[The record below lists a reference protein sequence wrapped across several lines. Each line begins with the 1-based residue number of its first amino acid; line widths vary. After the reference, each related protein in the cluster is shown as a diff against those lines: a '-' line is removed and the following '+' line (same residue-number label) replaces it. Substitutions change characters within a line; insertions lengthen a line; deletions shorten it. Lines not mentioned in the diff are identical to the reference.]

1 MLHTKSGDTK
11 RLEGRLRGSIAKAVL
26 SGALACVFSVPA
38 ALAQVPPKPAGPDDK
53 ATGEGKTQADQA
65 APKPTVI
72 VPRPLVRTN
81 VVIAPPTPA
90 GPPPPPPAGKTPP
103 AVTPPPAPVQ
113 PFPIEVDVP
122 SRTEPRMALAGFQ
135 GGIFLRDPSDD
146 IRMYVRGRLH
156 LDFHSFLGGGASALP
171 AKDGGALLAPRF
183 FARRARIELAADLF
197 RRWFALVGVDFGGQ
211 PITNPMGEAQPPTV
225 PPGQAPLSAWTR
237 FAPPQSV
244 GATAQLANVYIDYTL
259 LRQFHVMLGQHQA
272 PFSMENRTGNDQH
285 PWMERVLPIRA
296 FVQPNGKEIGMTI
309 WGDLNEAQT
318 LSYELGVFVG
328 DGPNRPQV
336 DGYPDFIGRF
346 VVRPFS
352 RERPTT
358 KEEFAEQ
365 YNNLPR
371 RLLSRAHIG
380 VSVQRGARDPAFV
393 AYDYPA
399 ITTAQGFAL
408 WDPRYRDTR
417 GRLVRVLPSGAQNR
431 IGGELRLPFGPFD
444 IRAEAYWVDN
454 GTREAIDGL
463 AFEHTERLGN
473 VEGVGW
479 YAHVSAWPVGD
490 AFVNGEPGFSRPPRL
505 DLSSPA
511 IQKRDDDRRGL
522 EVMAIA
528 AGVHARYDGAARGGD
543 YDAATPGAPG
553 RTSKISVFQF
563 GLGATYW
570 HTRFVRVTVNWLAY
584 HTPGSGAG
592 ENLALVPGNLL
603 ADADNPAQSATW
615 MHEIGARAAVNF

>member
-1 MLHTKSGDTK
+1 MLHRKSRDTKS
-11 RLEGRLRGSIAKAVL
+11 LERGLRGSIAKAVL
-26 SGALACVFSVPA
+26 SGALACAFSVPA
-38 ALAQVPPKPAGPDDK
+38 ALAQVPPAPPGPGPK
-53 ATGEGKTQADQA
+53 AAGEGKTQADPPA
-65 APKPTVI
+65 SRPTGI
-72 VPRPLVRTN
+72 VPRPLVRPN
-81 VVIAPPTPA
+81 ASIPPPQPA

-103 AVTPPPAPVQ
+103 AITPPPAPVQ

-122 SRTEPRMALAGFQ
+122 TRTEPRMALAGFQ

-146 IRMYVRGRLH
+146 IRVYVRGRLH
-156 LDFHSFLGGGASALP
+156 LDFHSFLGGGAADLP
-171 AKDGGALLAPRF
+171 AEEGGALLTPRF

-211 PITNPMGEAQPPTV
+211 PITNPMGDVQPPTV
-225 PPGQAPLSAWTR
+225 PPGQAPLQAWTR

-244 GATAQLANVYIDYTL
+244 GPTAQLANVYIDYTL

-272 PFSMENRTGNDQH
+272 PFSLENRTGNDQH

-309 WGDLNEAQT
+309 WGDINEAQT
-318 LSYELGVFVG
+318 LSYELGLFVG

-336 DGYPDFIGRF
+336 DSYPDFIGRI
-346 VVRPFS
+346 VVRPFA
-352 RERPTT
+352 RGTPVA
-358 KEEFAEQ
+358 KEDAPSGLSKAF
-365 YNNLPR
+365 
-371 RLLSRAHIG
+371 SRAHLG
-380 VSVQRGARDPAFV
+380 VSMQRGARDPAFV

-408 WDPRYRDTR
+408 WDPRYLDTR

-431 IGGELRLPFGPFD
+431 IGGELRVPIDRYEL
-444 IRAEAYWVDN
+444 RAEAYWVDN

-463 AFEHTERLGN
+463 AFEHTARLGN

-479 YAHVSAWPVGD
+479 YVHASAWPIGD

-505 DLSSPA
+505 DLSGATPKKSY
-511 IQKRDDDRRGL
+511 DDRRGL

-528 AGVHARYDGAARGGD
+528 AGVQARYDGAVRGGD

-553 RTSKISVFQF
+553 RTSKISVVQL

-570 HTRFVRVTVNWLAY
+570 HTRFVRVSVNWLAY

-603 ADADNPAQSATW
+603 RDAENPARSAAW
-615 MHEIGARAAVNF
+615 MHELGARAAVNF

>member
-1 MLHTKSGDTK
+1 
-11 RLEGRLRGSIAKAVL
+11 
-26 SGALACVFSVPA
+26 
-38 ALAQVPPKPAGPDDK
+38 
-53 ATGEGKTQADQA
+53 
-65 APKPTVI
+65 
-72 VPRPLVRTN
+72 
-81 VVIAPPTPA
+81 
-90 GPPPPPPAGKTPP
+90 
-103 AVTPPPAPVQ
+103 
-113 PFPIEVDVP
+113 
-122 SRTEPRMALAGFQ
+122 MALAGFQ

-146 IRMYVRGRLH
+146 IRVYVRGRLH
-156 LDFHSFLGGGASALP
+156 LDFHSFLGGGAADLP
-171 AKDGGALLAPRF
+171 AEEGGALLTPRF

-211 PITNPMGEAQPPTV
+211 PITNPMGDVQPPTV
-225 PPGQAPLSAWTR
+225 PPGQAPLQAWTR

-244 GATAQLANVYIDYTL
+244 GPTAQLANVYIDYTL

-272 PFSMENRTGNDQH
+272 PFSLENRTGNDQH

-309 WGDLNEAQT
+309 WGDINEAQT
-318 LSYELGVFVG
+318 LSYELGLFVG

-336 DGYPDFIGRF
+336 DSYPDFIGRI
-346 VVRPFS
+346 VVRPFA
-352 RERPTT
+352 RGTPVA
-358 KEEFAEQ
+358 KEDAPSGLSKAF
-365 YNNLPR
+365 
-371 RLLSRAHIG
+371 SRAHLG
-380 VSVQRGARDPAFV
+380 VSMQRGARDPAFV

-408 WDPRYRDTR
+408 WDPRYLDTR

-431 IGGELRLPFGPFD
+431 IGGELRVPIDRYEL
-444 IRAEAYWVDN
+444 RAEAYWVDN
-454 GTREAIDGL
+454 GTREAIDGF

-479 YAHVSAWPVGD
+479 YVHASAWPIGD

-505 DLSSPA
+505 DLSGATPKKSY
-511 IQKRDDDRRGL
+511 DDRRGL

-528 AGVHARYDGAARGGD
+528 AGVQARYDGAVRGGD

-553 RTSKISVFQF
+553 RTSKISVVQL

-570 HTRFVRVTVNWLAY
+570 HTRFVRVSVNWLAY

-603 ADADNPAQSATW
+603 RDAENPARSAAW
-615 MHEIGARAAVNF
+615 MHELGARAAVNF